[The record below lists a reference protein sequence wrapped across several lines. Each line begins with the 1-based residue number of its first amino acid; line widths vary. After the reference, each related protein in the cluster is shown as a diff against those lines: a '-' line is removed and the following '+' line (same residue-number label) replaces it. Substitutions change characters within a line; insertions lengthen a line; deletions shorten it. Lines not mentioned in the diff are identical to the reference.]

1 MLPFDDHGRWGQL
14 ASSSISMEMLFSLY
28 VLALS
33 LLLYA
38 DNIMYV
44 ICNFAEIWDSHSD
57 TTGSTILTYYDVSI
71 ELMSAKG
78 ISSLENYRYHEY
90 PDLVFS
96 KFHDIIGL
104 PFLYTLHLE

>member
-1 MLPFDDHGRWGQL
+1 MY
-14 ASSSISMEMLFSLY
+14 I
-28 VLALS
+28 ALS
-33 LLLYA
+33 VLLYA
-38 DNIMYV
+38 DNMYV
-44 ICNFAEIWDSHSD
+44 ICNFTEIWDSHSD

-78 ISSLENYRYHEY
+78 ISYLKIIFTMVQQY

-96 KFHDIIGL
+96 KFHNIIGL